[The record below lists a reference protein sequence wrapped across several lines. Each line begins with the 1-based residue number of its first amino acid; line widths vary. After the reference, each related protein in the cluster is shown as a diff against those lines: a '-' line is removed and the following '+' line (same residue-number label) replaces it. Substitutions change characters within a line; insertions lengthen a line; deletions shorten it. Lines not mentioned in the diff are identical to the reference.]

1 MHFRDD
7 KVSIAKICLAPITV
21 SQLKCALHI
30 LTGDWYQ
37 NGWNCRF
44 SLWSGRRFL
53 FAAVCGIVAA
63 WRKLTGILRGKV
75 VKQNDAATAVLVQ
88 RVQEQ
93 FGTDIETAENAVSKM
108 QKALSAAMKEDTQN
122 NNATETGDV
131 KSSKK
136 NNTKI
141 ESNPPL
147 SGSSEITEGEVRTIK
162 SKGTVASNLGIE
174 ISLSQI
180 SKPVKDE

>member
-1 MHFRDD
+1 
-7 KVSIAKICLAPITV
+7 
-21 SQLKCALHI
+21 
-30 LTGDWYQ
+30 
-37 NGWNCRF
+37 
-44 SLWSGRRFL
+44 
-53 FAAVCGIVAA
+53 
-63 WRKLTGILRGKV
+63 
-75 VKQNDAATAVLVQ
+75 
-88 RVQEQ
+88 
-93 FGTDIETAENAVSKM
+93 M
-108 QKALSAAMKEDTQN
+108 QKALSAAMKVETQN
-122 NNATETGDV
+122 KNATETGDV